1 MVHNI
6 LVASGTWF
14 ENFRDIQHSDSI
26 IVKPKIKCYLLTT
39 QRKILI
45 RTRSAFIIKMCRYI
59 ICLCINYKVR
69 CLTKRVRNEIQ
80 AEREDKTQKKGR
92 EKADRNVTDTALT
105 VGELYIT
112 QTSKTGWTLKTKQK
126 LTQHKKNAEHA
137 FFTSSKFPWMIDHV
151 GFTKC
156 VLAILNSTLAHAARY
171 FFFFKWTEYNYSVC
185 LGHVQIYYKTTT

>member
-1 MVHNI
+1 MSNQK
-6 LVASGTWF
+6 S
-14 ENFRDIQHSDSI
+14 E
-26 IVKPKIKCYLLTT
+26 
-39 QRKILI
+39 
-45 RTRSAFIIKMCRYI
+45 
-59 ICLCINYKVR
+59 
-69 CLTKRVRNEIQ
+69 KRNTSR
-80 AEREDKTQKKGR
+80 ERRQNTEKGR

-126 LTQHKKNAEHA
+126 PTQHKKNAEHA

-171 FFFFKWTEYNYSVC
+171 FFFSKWTEYNYSVC
-185 LGHVQIYYKTTT
+185 LGHVQIYYKTTTWQVQRTLPHLHTHTILGPDIVSAGYSTLVSIWNKPSLQ